1 MGFYVSGGG
10 EGSIAAESVR
20 PQPKSTESKDKIKR
34 KLTLYHGGLQV
45 EPAPDKTEGGL
56 AKS

>member
-10 EGSIAAESVR
+10 EGSIAAERVK

-34 KLTLYHGGLQV
+34 KLTLYHGGLQAQ
-45 EPAPDKTEGGL
+45 PAPEKTEVGL

>member
-10 EGSIAAESVR
+10 EGSIAAERVK
-20 PQPKSTESKDKIKR
+20 PQPESTESKDKIKR

-45 EPAPDKTEGGL
+45 QPASDKTGGEL